1 MAAISIIQLAANK
14 SQEEAASIVKE
25 HFGGMAYDASIFI
38 RAQIP
43 MYTGKLNPTW
53 IFWDN
58 VICILEMDTTLSP
71 KQSNL
76 ITPTPTQ

>member
-14 SQEEAASIVKE
+14 SQEEAASI
-25 HFGGMAYDASIFI
+25 FI

-43 MYTGKLNPTW
+43 MYTGELNPTW
-53 IFWDN
+53 MFWDN